1 MVSLNYDKKR
11 VIKLNNKTR
20 NIIASLYIVALLML
34 LIGTTFSFFTVIKT
48 ANVNPAAEV
57 KSASTNEIL
66 FEVKDKIEIYPTAAN
81 FKAGGDNIS
90 SEVTGTVKFTRNT
103 EDFDSEKY
111 NVILNIANN
120 NFKYSTEEKTP
131 ELILEVTGPDGV
143 VEEIEGLSYE
153 SVIDNKGN
161 TINGFDI
168 TTKTGA
174 INIATDKVIT
184 ADMGSNNEATH
195 EWKIKVTYVNLNVSQ
210 NANYEKELSG
220 TIQIKR

>member
-57 KSASTNEIL
+57 KSASTNAIL
-66 FEVKDKIEIYPTAAN
+66 FEVKDKIKIYPTAAN

-120 NFKYSTEEKTP
+120 NFEYSSEEKTP

-143 VEEIEGLSYE
+143 VEEIEGLTYK

-161 TINGFDI
+161 TITGFDI

-184 ADMGSNNEATH
+184 ADMGSNNETTH

>member
-120 NFKYSTEEKTP
+120 NFEYSTEEKTP

-143 VEEIEGLSYE
+143 VKEIEGLSYE

-161 TINGFDI
+161 TITGFDI
-168 TTKTGA
+168 TNKTGA

-184 ADMGSNNEATH
+184 ADMGSNNETTH